1 MRRTTTALAILCS
14 FAIIGV
20 GVGACS
26 KPPPPP
32 ATIEFES
39 EEMTD
44 DGLRLVQTTKGH
56 QIFLKPGVH
65 MRDFDSILVDS
76 FMISYTNPR
85 GAPEGPVRTLDAE
98 TEKHLITLMR
108 DMFIDQMSRSR
119 GFELVEQPGPRT
131 IRVQGW
137 LYDIVVEEPPR
148 EDSRNFPL
156 CFAEMK
162 AILTVRDSETAEPLA
177 RVVDEVKLSC
187 AARKH
192 ARFQSAQWKD
202 VENAALKPWAI
213 FLRDWLEELRELPAE
228 S

>member
-1 MRRTTTALAILCS
+1 MRRTTTALAMLCS
-14 FAIIGV
+14 LAIL

-26 KPPPPP
+26 KPASPPPP
-32 ATIEFES
+32 AAVEFES

-44 DGLRLVQTTKGH
+44 DGLRLVQTTRGH
-56 QIFLKPGVH
+56 QIFLKPGTN
-65 MRDFDSILVDS
+65 MSDFDSILVDS

-85 GAPEGPVRTLDAE
+85 GAPEGPVRTLDEE
-98 TEKHLITLMR
+98 TEKRLITLMR
-108 DMFIDQMSRSR
+108 DMFIDQMGRSK
-119 GFELVEQPGPRT
+119 GFDLVEEPGPRT

-162 AILTVRDSETAEPLA
+162 AILTVRKSETAEPLA

-187 AARKH
+187 AARKR

-202 VENAALKPWAI
+202 VENAALKPWAS
-213 FLRDWLEELRELPAE
+213 FLRDWLEELRELPAD